1 MPGPNFQPLAVITPS
16 TGVVTVSTANTARD
30 GTGTLTPLYTAG
42 TSGATIARVRCIH
55 QGAISVA
62 STAMVCRLWLTSG
75 ATTVMIDEVALA
87 SATPS
92 ASAIGATATFSKTNL
107 VLKGGDILK
116 VTISVSE
123 SVGFCADQGGDY

>member
-30 GTGTLTPLYTAG
+30 GSGTLTTLYTAG
-42 TSGATIARVRCIH
+42 ASGATIARVRCMH
-55 QGAISVA
+55 QGAITVA

-75 ATTVMIDEVALA
+75 ATTVLVDEVALP

-92 ASAIGATATFSKTNL
+92 ASVVGAVATFSKTNL
-107 VLKGGDILK
+107 VLKAGDILK
-116 VTISVSE
+116 VTTSVSE
-123 SVGFCADQGGDY
+123 TVSFCADQGGDY